1 MNLRTSGTYRL
12 PAAAC
17 AVAAIITV
25 SARGPSA
32 KEDAA
37 QRGGES
43 YTVALFGDMP
53 YNALGRAQYPTLLA
67 DINASHV
74 AFSVFD
80 GDLRR

>member
-1 MNLRTSGTYRL
+1 
-12 PAAAC
+12 
-17 AVAAIITV
+17 V
-25 SARGPSA
+25 SARVPSA
-32 KEDAA
+32 KQDAG

-43 YTVALFGDMP
+43 YTVTLFGDMP